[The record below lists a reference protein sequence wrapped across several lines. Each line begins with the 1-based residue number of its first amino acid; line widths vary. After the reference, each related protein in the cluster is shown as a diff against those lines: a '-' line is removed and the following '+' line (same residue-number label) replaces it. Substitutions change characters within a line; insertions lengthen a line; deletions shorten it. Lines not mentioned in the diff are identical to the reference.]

1 MNREATSNRIRNKTV
16 MKGVEKRITTEEW
29 MSGGQNKLQR
39 KSYICWTKC
48 IIVWQKRGVN

>member
-29 MSGGQNKLQR
+29 MSAGQNKLQR
-39 KSYICWTKC
+39 KSYMLD
-48 IIVWQKRGVN
+48 